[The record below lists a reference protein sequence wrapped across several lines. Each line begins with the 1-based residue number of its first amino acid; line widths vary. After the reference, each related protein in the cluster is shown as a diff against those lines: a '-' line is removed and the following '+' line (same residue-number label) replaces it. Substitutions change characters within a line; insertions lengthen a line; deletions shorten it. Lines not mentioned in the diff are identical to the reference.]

1 MANGFLRTMRLL
13 LVEDDIP
20 LGCGIRDGLALG
32 NLSVDWVT
40 DGERAG
46 QALQHDRFDVI
57 VLDLGL
63 PRYDGL
69 DVLKDL
75 RTRGDDTPVLVLTA
89 RDSVADRVNGLDAGG
104 DDYMTKPF
112 DLDELAARLRALHRR
127 RGRPVAQRLCRGGI
141 TMDLASQTVE
151 LDSERVQLSPH
162 EFSLLRMLLENTG
175 WVVPRNVLEQ
185 GLYGLNI
192 EIESNTVEVY
202 IHFLRK
208 KLGEATIRT
217 VRGVGYIID
226 RCN

>member
-46 QALQHDRFDVI
+46 QALQRDRFDVI

>member
-1 MANGFLRTMRLL
+1 MRLL

-40 DGERAG
+40 DGVLAG
-46 QALQHDRFDVI
+46 QALQRDRFDVI

-127 RGRPVAQRLCRGGI
+127 RGRPAATRLCRGGI

-175 WVVPRNVLEQ
+175 WVVPRNQLEQ

-208 KLGEATIRT
+208 KLGEDTIRT
-217 VRGVGYIID
+217 VRGSGYIID

>member
-1 MANGFLRTMRLL
+1 MRLL

>member
-1 MANGFLRTMRLL
+1 MRLL

-20 LGCGIRDGLALG
+20 LGCGIRDGLALSD
-32 NLSVDWVT
+32 LSVDWVT
-40 DGERAG
+40 DGELAG
-46 QALQHDRFDVI
+46 QALQRDRFDVI

-63 PRYDGL
+63 PRHDGL

-89 RDSVADRVNGLDAGG
+89 RDRVADRVNGLDAGG

-127 RGRPVAQRLCRGGI
+127 RGRPLAPRLCRGGI
-141 TMDLASQTVE
+141 AMDLAAQTVE
-151 LDSERVQLSPH
+151 LDRARVPMSPH

-175 WVVPRNVLEQ
+175 RVVARSELEQ

-202 IHFLRK
+202 VHFLRK
-208 KLGEATIRT
+208 KLGEDTIRT

>member
-1 MANGFLRTMRLL
+1 
-13 LVEDDIP
+13 
-20 LGCGIRDGLALG
+20 
-32 NLSVDWVT
+32 
-40 DGERAG
+40 
-46 QALQHDRFDVI
+46 
-57 VLDLGL
+57 
-63 PRYDGL
+63 
-69 DVLKDL
+69 
-75 RTRGDDTPVLVLTA
+75 VLVLTA

>member
-1 MANGFLRTMRLL
+1 MRLL

-192 EIESNTVEVY
+192 EIESNTVEVF